1 VCVFSATS
9 QSHEPLAASNSQNLK
24 KMRIILLTS
33 IILIYCQSFYGQ
45 KKVDFEQK
53 AFEFYKDSIIPKT
66 SSKINFVVKVQDYNY
81 WESDCTE
88 KFNLKWQDTM
98 VGGTNNLD
106 VKNIILSND
115 KRFKKSKRFKKGDYQ
130 KTFVIANLKKSENE
144 NFVTIVETY
153 KNEVVSYLFEMDIY
167 GKIKKWCKGK
177 WIGKK

>member
-1 VCVFSATS
+1 
-9 QSHEPLAASNSQNLK
+9 
-24 KMRIILLTS
+24 MRIILLTS